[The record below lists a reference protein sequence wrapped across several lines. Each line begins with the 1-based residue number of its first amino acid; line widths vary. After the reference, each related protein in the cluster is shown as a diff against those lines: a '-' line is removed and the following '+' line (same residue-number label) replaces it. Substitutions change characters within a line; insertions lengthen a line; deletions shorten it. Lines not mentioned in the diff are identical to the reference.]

1 MMAMTEDYVIGIDG
15 GGTCSRG
22 IAVAVNGDVLAEA
35 NGGALN
41 FHTTSQSLFVA
52 NLSQLCLALQAGL
65 EDRHCIRTLVGTA
78 ALFDRPTEAEYEQA
92 VAGLDRESLGVLVLV
107 GDAVTAATGATGGK
121 SGVLVISGT
130 GSIGVRVSETG
141 EPAFS
146 GGLGPLLGG
155 DPGSAF
161 WMVSQALIAAQRRSC
176 EVGELCAMG
185 RFLCR
190 EFDVVDIPGMISK
203 IYRLEEGS
211 QRLAELAGRLATCD
225 DPLVLEMW
233 RCIEM
238 DAGKAL
244 SDLVRP
250 LLGKANEETVDLF
263 VSGSVLMRNLNVR
276 KALKEML
283 DSRLEHDVALRTPQH
298 DAVAGAAIMA
308 LRQSQ
313 VLNVEPVFERF
324 VGRD

>member
-1 MMAMTEDYVIGIDG
+1 MAEDYVIGIDG
-15 GGTCSRG
+15 GGTRSRG
-22 IAVAVNGDVLAEA
+22 IAVGVNGDVLAEA

-41 FHTTSQSLFVA
+41 FHTTSQALFVA
-52 NLSQLCLALQAGL
+52 NLSQLCLTLQAGL
-65 EDRHCIRTLVGTA
+65 VNRRCIRTLVGTA
-78 ALFDRPTEAEYEQA
+78 ALFDRPTQAEYEQA
-92 VAGLDRESLGVLVLV
+92 LAGLDCESLGELGLV

-121 SGVLVISGT
+121 SGVLVIAGT
-130 GSIGVRVSETG
+130 GSIAVRVSETG

-161 WMVSQALIAAQRRSC
+161 WMVSQAMIAAQRRSC
-176 EVGELCAMG
+176 EEGELGAMG

-190 EFDVVDIPGMISK
+190 EFDVVDLPGMISK
-203 IYRLEEGS
+203 IYGLKEGS
-211 QRLAELAGRLATCD
+211 QRLAGLAGRLATCE

-233 RCIEM
+233 RRIEI

-244 SDLVRP
+244 SDLVCP
-250 LLGKANEETVDLF
+250 LLGKASEETVDLF
-263 VSGSVLMRNLNVR
+263 ISGSVLMRNLNV
-276 KALKEML
+276 KNALKEML
-283 DSRLEHDVALRTPQH
+283 ESRLEQDVDLRTPRH

-313 VLNVEPVFERF
+313 IINVEPVFERS
-324 VGRD
+324 VERD